1 MPSHPLVSMMHSMI
15 LDGGLGEPSPWAD
28 EPTDD
33 ALSLL
38 EENVLREKEPAP
50 PKAQKNPQ
58 SIRVYPTPVLYKLAP
73 GESRCESKMMFHQ
86 RNKKDVAVRTR
97 SKAFTWGRHAQP
109 NYCAKLLKPAE
120 PDEVLLSCIIDD
132 PSGHS
137 RRRKTLSPRSWR
149 GMTRL
154 SPEYSVILFAASA
167 LRRQA
172 GADAVRFPWVLA
184 GVSNTRSRSTSLA
197 NLPTTGRDGGATNLK
212 SECKTTRVSLRDAP
226 HNAHRANN
234 RVNNLLMAFH
244 AFRL

>member
-1 MPSHPLVSMMHSMI
+1 MRIKNDVPSKEQKRCCGEDTVEPLRAMI
-15 LDGGLGEPSPWAD
+15 
-28 EPTDD
+28 
-33 ALSLL
+33 
-38 EENVLREKEPAP
+38 
-50 PKAQKNPQ
+50 
-58 SIRVYPTPVLYKLAP
+58 
-73 GESRCESKMMFHQ
+73 
-86 RNKKDVAVRTR
+86 
-97 SKAFTWGRHAQP
+97 
-109 NYCAKLLKPAE
+109 AKLLKPAE

>member
-1 MPSHPLVSMMHSMI
+1 
-15 LDGGLGEPSPWAD
+15 
-28 EPTDD
+28 
-33 ALSLL
+33 
-38 EENVLREKEPAP
+38 
-50 PKAQKNPQ
+50 
-58 SIRVYPTPVLYKLAP
+58 
-73 GESRCESKMMFHQ
+73 MMFHQ

-137 RRRKTLSPRSWR
+137 RRRKTLSPRSCR

-234 RVNNLLMAFH
+234 RVNNFINGVPRISAV
-244 AFRL
+244 AIKATIGPRLSHSKKRQTKQSKARGEGPLGSWSGSAK